1 MAERLTFLTGR
12 RLAALVPRDPASVSS
27 ADARS
32 SSPDRSVVV
41 VPGSSPASCESNS
54 MNEKESNLQVLETL
68 KYCRDKLHGLISS
81 YSSPSMVRRELSDRQ
96 DETS

>member
-1 MAERLTFLTGR
+1 MAIGQETNARAMQQEWVAERLTFLTGR
-12 RLAALVPRDPASVSS
+12 RLAALVPRDPASVSP

-41 VPGSSPASCESNS
+41 VPGSSPASCESNL
-54 MNEKESNLQVLETL
+54 MNEKESRSNLQVLETL

-81 YSSPSMVRRELSDRQ
+81 
-96 DETS
+96 

>member
-1 MAERLTFLTGR
+1 MAIGQETNARAMQQEWVAERLTFLTGR

-54 MNEKESNLQVLETL
+54 MNEKESNLQYFTLEIKVATL
-68 KYCRDKLHGLISS
+68 NNHLEH
-81 YSSPSMVRRELSDRQ
+81 
-96 DETS
+96 